1 MHALRGRSVLHD
13 WGRLYR
19 TGDLARYRCDGV
31 VEYVGRIDHQVKI
44 RGFRI
49 ELGEIE
55 ARLLAQPGVAE
66 AVVLPHEGPGAT
78 QLVGYVVTQ
87 AAPSDPAAL
96 RDTLRQALKASLPEH
111 MVPAHLLFL
120 ERLPL
125 TANGKLDRRAL
136 PAPDA
141 SRLQRDYTA
150 PRSSWSSAWRRSGRM
165 C

>member
-1 MHALRGRSVLHD
+1 M
-13 WGRLYR
+13 
-19 TGDLARYRCDGV
+19 
-31 VEYVGRIDHQVKI
+31 
-44 RGFRI
+44 
-49 ELGEIE
+49 
-55 ARLLAQPGVAE
+55 
-66 AVVLPHEGPGAT
+66 LPHEGPGAT

>member
-1 MHALRGRSVLHD
+1 M
-13 WGRLYR
+13 
-19 TGDLARYRCDGV
+19 
-31 VEYVGRIDHQVKI
+31 
-44 RGFRI
+44 
-49 ELGEIE
+49 
-55 ARLLAQPGVAE
+55 
-66 AVVLPHEGPGAT
+66 
-78 QLVGYVVTQ
+78 
-87 AAPSDPAAL
+87 

-141 SRLQRDYTA
+141 SRLQQDYAA
-150 PRSSWSSAWRRSGRM
+150 PRWSSAWRQSGRM